1 MAEQI
6 YYKAVT
12 IMFGTIVIVHMAR
25 ITGEWEA
32 VINGAPV
39 PMWASWAAVF
49 IAGYLAVRGI
59 QLSDDSKEK
68 NA

>member
-1 MAEQI
+1 VI
-6 YYKAVT
+6 IV
-12 IMFGTIVIVHMAR
+12 FGTIVIVHLAR
-25 ITGEWEA
+25 ITGEWDA

-59 QLSDDSKEK
+59 QLSDEVKEK

>member
-1 MAEQI
+1 MVLKL
-6 YYKAVT
+6 YYKAIIIV
-12 IMFGTIVIVHMAR
+12 FGTIVIVHLAR
-25 ITGEWEA
+25 ITGEWDA

-59 QLSDDSKEK
+59 QLSDECNGKK
-68 NA
+68 